1 MGKLDFNKKCK
12 ISLIIEI
19 IIVLIGIICYK
30 CCADEFDD
38 LKIQIH
44 NAEIRL
50 QEAEKKLKEINP
62 EMFEFYKQ
70 NKHYSTSS
78 DIVNFYLE
86 EHRKEYFEYEQAF
99 GNLEDLLEVYNM
111 AIMNSINQGE
121 K

>member
-1 MGKLDFNKKCK
+1 MSTKFK
-12 ISLIIEI
+12 IFLVIIAIIDVILFYSL
-19 IIVLIGIICYK
+19 VVH
-30 CCADEFDD
+30 ADEIDD
-38 LKIQIH
+38 LKNDIKQ
-44 NAEIRL
+44 AETELFI
-50 QEAEKKLKEINP
+50 AEKKLKEINP

-111 AIMNSINQGE
+111 AIMNSINNE
-121 K
+121 KEVK